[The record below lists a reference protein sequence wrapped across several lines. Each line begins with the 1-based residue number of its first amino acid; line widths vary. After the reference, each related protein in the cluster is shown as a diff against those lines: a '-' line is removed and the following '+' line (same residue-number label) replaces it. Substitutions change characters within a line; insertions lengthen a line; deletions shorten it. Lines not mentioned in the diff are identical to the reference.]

1 MHACPKPMQHL
12 LAKVHSHL
20 NGLSVGPVSDDA
32 RIVLNTYEYDGPS
45 RAFPLLPSLTT
56 RALGTS
62 TKADIPVSAAYLACN
77 LASEIL
83 DDAFDSTCTNRP
95 WTRWSQGRVAMAVLD
110 LIWISQASLA
120 RLDVSQ
126 AAHQDILHA
135 FAETGLLALEGQRQ
149 SLTPIRTLDEYW
161 AQATKKSGAVFG
173 LGVWAGARLLT
184 DDPLLLSSCLK
195 FGIRLGI
202 LSQITDDIADF
213 VAGSEEVAVRGPEL
227 DTSLP
232 VVAALTTKGSPTKDL
247 AYLLGLPSEGRD
259 ATWASALRELVDT
272 LGGMAQSLVLART
285 YQDECHQLLTKLATK
300 PTPELHA
307 FIDSHSTHFG
317 IQSFGP

>member
-1 MHACPKPMQHL
+1 MQHL
-12 LAKVHSHL
+12 LAKVHSYL
-20 NGLSVGPVSDDA
+20 NGLSVGPATGDA
-32 RIVLNTYEYDGPS
+32 RVVLDTYEYQGTS

-62 TKADIPVSAAYLACN
+62 TTTDIPVSAAYLACN

-95 WTRWSQGRVAMAVLD
+95 WARWSQGRVAMAVLD

-120 RLDVSQ
+120 RLDVDQ

-135 FAETGLLALEGQRQ
+135 FADTGLLALEGQRQ
-149 SLTPIRTLDEYW
+149 SLTSIRTLDEYW

-184 DDPLLLSSCLK
+184 ADPLLLSSCLK

-202 LSQITDDIADF
+202 LSQIADDIADF
-213 VAGSEEVAVRGPEL
+213 VAGSEEVAVRGSEL
-227 DTSLP
+227 DASLP
-232 VVAALTTKGSPTKDL
+232 VVAALTTQGSPTKEL
-247 AYLLGLPSEGRD
+247 AHLLGLPSERRD
-259 ATWASALRELVDT
+259 ATWASALRELVYT
-272 LGGMAQSLVLART
+272 QGGMARSLVLAKT
-285 YQDECHQLLTKLATK
+285 YQDECHQLLARLAKK
-300 PTPELHA
+300 PAPELHA
-307 FIDSHSTHFG
+307 FIDSHSTRFD
-317 IQSFGP
+317 IQSPAS